1 MSKRSITPGECDLFS
16 FLFISKAVVKLENIP
31 WILGKM
37 NSLYILKSIKG
48 STRDNLRE

>member
-31 WILGKM
+31 WILEQIY
-37 NSLYILKSIKG
+37 SLCLLKSIKG
-48 STRDNLRE
+48 STRDDLRE